1 MAPEE
6 LHGWLRLTLADGV
19 GPTAARKLL
28 AAFGPPEAIFRAT
41 TDAWQAA
48 AGPAA
53 ARALARPVDNLQQQL
68 EATLAW
74 LADDAQQR
82 AVVTLGDAGYPS
94 ALLQAD
100 DPPVLLYLQGPPTAR
115 AALASG
121 STPGLAVV
129 GSRNPTPQGLLNAR
143 QFALALSAAGATIVS
158 GLAAGI
164 DGAAHEG
171 ALEAMS
177 GASSGSSGSSGAH
190 APGHPL
196 PTVAVVGTGL
206 DRVYPKRHLALARRI
221 AAHGVL
227 VSEYPIGTPPLAP
240 NFPRRNRLIAGLS
253 RATLVVEAALAS
265 GSLIT
270 ARLALEQG
278 RDVLAIPGSIHS
290 PQSRG
295 CHALIKQGAR
305 LVDSVQDVLDEL
317 GLAAAPWL
325 AASEAAGAAAG
336 PRSRPGSGQGND
348 SFAPL
353 LQALGHEPVGLDA
366 LVERSG
372 LDAAALQAQLMA
384 LELDGLVARM
394 PGGRFQRL

>member
-1 MAPEE
+1 VAPEE

-28 AAFGPPEAIFRAT
+28 ATFGPPEAIFRTT

-68 EATLAW
+68 DATLAW

-100 DPPVLLYLQGPPTAR
+100 DPPVLLYLQGPPAAR

-177 GASSGSSGSSGAH
+177 GASSGSSGAH

-336 PRSRPGSGQGND
+336 SSSRPGSGQGND